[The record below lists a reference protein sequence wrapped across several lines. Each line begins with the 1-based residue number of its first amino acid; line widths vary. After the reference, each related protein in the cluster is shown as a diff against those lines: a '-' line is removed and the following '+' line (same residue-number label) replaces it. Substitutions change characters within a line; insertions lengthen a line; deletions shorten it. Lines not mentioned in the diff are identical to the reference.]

1 MHKRLKVLNATHE
14 EIKKE
19 AKAQGMFIDDFLNY
33 LLKLN
38 DHQKQIK
45 EMKKWK

>member
-1 MHKRLKVLNATHE
+1 MHKRLKVSSETHE

-38 DHQKQIK
+38 DHQKQLK
-45 EMKKWK
+45 ELNK

>member
-14 EIKKE
+14 EIKKV
-19 AKAQGMFIDDFLNY
+19 AMAQGMFIDDFLNY

-45 EMKKWK
+45 EMKK